1 MDEIK
6 ALKQALTVE
15 AAIID
20 QHMQSDLGQR
30 DMDSLLKEVLEYGLL
45 GGGKRVRPLLVV
57 MAARLCGYQGKDIYD
72 LAIAFEYIHVATL
85 FHDDIID
92 NATMR
97 RGRPS
102 VNKKFGL
109 VPAILAGDYLH
120 ARAMQIV
127 GDMTGR
133 KGLAIFCQAT
143 MGMVDG
149 EFMQLKNTTS
159 LKDAQ
164 AGYYRAIMGKTGL
177 LIAAACQLGALFG
190 GGDNDEQQRLY
201 EYGVGL
207 GQAFQMID
215 DLLDYTGDAA
225 KTGKALGNDFLEGKI
240 TLPLI
245 LAWEQADKADRDRLE
260 TIMADEQAR
269 SIALDQVIKII
280 TRYDCFNATR
290 NEAASNVRQA
300 ITQLGTFSGP
310 DSETPRNI
318 LTGLAQYVLVREK

>member
-6 ALKQALTVE
+6 ALKQALTAE

-20 QHMQSDLGQR
+20 QHIQSDLDQKG
-30 DMDSLLKEVLEYGLL
+30 MDSLLREVLEYGLL

-57 MAARLCGYQGKDIYD
+57 MAARLCGYQGKEIYN
-72 LAIAFEYIHVATL
+72 LAIAFEYLHVATL

-92 NATMR
+92 NADTR

-164 AGYYRAIMGKTGL
+164 TGYYQAIMGKTGL

-190 GGDNDEQQRLY
+190 GGNNEEQERLY
-201 EYGVGL
+201 KYGVGL

-245 LAWEQADKADRDRLE
+245 LAWEQANEADKDRLE
-260 TIMADEQAR
+260 TIIADEQLR
-269 SIALDQVIKII
+269 STALNQVIELI

-290 NEAASNVRQA
+290 NEAATNVDQA
-300 ITQLGTFSGP
+300 ITQLAMFSAP
-310 DSETPRNI
+310 DSETPRKI
-318 LTGLAQYVLVREK
+318 LTGLTQYVLVREK